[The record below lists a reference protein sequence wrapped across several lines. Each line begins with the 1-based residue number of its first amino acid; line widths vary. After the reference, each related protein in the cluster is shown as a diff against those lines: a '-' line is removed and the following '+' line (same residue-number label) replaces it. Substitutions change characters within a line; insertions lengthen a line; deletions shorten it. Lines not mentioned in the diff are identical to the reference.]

1 MVNKSEKV
9 IPMEDIIDR
18 LYHGQLRPN
27 ENIGS
32 AVKECPDKLQRSE
45 QKLTETF
52 SKEQAELYRELT
64 IDQDIYVGMTNLEA
78 FRRGL
83 RIGMELMIAIG
94 KGRIE

>member
-1 MVNKSEKV
+1 MINKSERV

-27 ENIGS
+27 ENIGL
-32 AVKECPDKLQRSE
+32 AVKECSDKLQSSE

-52 SKEQAELYRELT
+52 TKEQAELYRELT

-83 RIGMELMIAIG
+83 RVGIELMIAIG
-94 KGRIE
+94 KGWIE

>member
-1 MVNKSEKV
+1 
-9 IPMEDIIDR
+9 MEDIIDR

-27 ENIGS
+27 DNIGS
-32 AVKECPDKLQRSE
+32 TAKECADKLQDSE

-52 SKEQAELYRELT
+52 TKEQAELYHELT
-64 IDQDIYVGMTNLEA
+64 IDQDIYIGMTNLEA

-83 RIGMELMIAIG
+83 RIGVELMIAIG

>member
-1 MVNKSEKV
+1 M
-9 IPMEDIIDR
+9 
-18 LYHGQLRPN
+18 
-27 ENIGS
+27 
-32 AVKECPDKLQRSE
+32 
-45 QKLTETF
+45 
-52 SKEQAELYRELT
+52 EQAELYRELT

>member
-1 MVNKSEKV
+1 
-9 IPMEDIIDR
+9 MEYIIDR

-32 AVKECPDKLQRSE
+32 AAKECSDKLQDSE

-83 RIGMELMIAIG
+83 RVGIELMIAIG

>member
-1 MVNKSEKV
+1 
-9 IPMEDIIDR
+9 MEDIIDR

-32 AVKECPDKLQRSE
+32 AVKECPDKLQSSE

-52 SKEQAELYRELT
+52 TKEQAELYRELT

-83 RIGMELMIAIG
+83 RIGIELMIEIG
-94 KGRIE
+94 KGRTE

>member
-1 MVNKSEKV
+1 
-9 IPMEDIIDR
+9 MEDIIDR

-32 AVKECPDKLQRSE
+32 AVKDSTDKLQDSE
-45 QKLTETF
+45 QKLTETLT
-52 SKEQAELYRELT
+52 KEQAELYRELT

-83 RIGMELMIAIG
+83 RIGIELMIAIG